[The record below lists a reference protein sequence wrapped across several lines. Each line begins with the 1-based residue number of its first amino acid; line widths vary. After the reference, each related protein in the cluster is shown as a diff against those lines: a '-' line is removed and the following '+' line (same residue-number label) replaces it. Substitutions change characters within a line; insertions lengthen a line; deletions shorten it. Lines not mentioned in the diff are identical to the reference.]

1 MLEGKIDAVTLNTAY
16 MQSAKEILIWEK
28 QMYINMLV
36 FFVYHKQEKKIHSCI
51 CYIAFILC
59 TAFILQSIE
68 KHYKALE
75 GSTTQ
80 AEVKK

>member
-1 MLEGKIDAVTLNTAY
+1 MGKTDVYQYARVFCVSQTGKKNTF
-16 MQSAKEILIWEK
+16 
-28 QMYINMLV
+28 MYL
-36 FFVYHKQEKKIHSCI
+36 